1 MKKISFLTLALLFL
15 TNSNLFAQEG
25 SNLTARDRVI
35 TTGVPFLLVPGDAR
49 ASGMG
54 DIGVAT
60 PADAYSQQWNAAKYA
75 FAKDGQGIGI
85 SYVPY
90 LRKLANDINVG
101 QLNYYNRLNER
112 SAFAASVRYFNLGE
126 IESRQNPNQQALILK
141 LNQLAIDLSYAL
153 RLSEH
158 FSMGVTGRYIRSDL
172 KLQTAFA
179 DASAANS
186 FAVDISGY
194 FQSDEISYDN
204 FDGRWRAGFNMSNI
218 GPKIKYS
225 DAGAE
230 SFLPTNLSLGAG
242 FDFILDSDNTIGTYL
257 EFDKLMVPTP
267 SDSNG
272 DGVINREDNYY
283 NKAAIG
289 GMFSS
294 FGDAPGGF
302 SEELKEVTWAL
313 GAEYR
318 YQDSF
323 ALRAGYFH
331 ESDVKGYRQ
340 YLTLGAGFK
349 YSIAE
354 INLSYLFSTSKAVNN
369 PLEGSLRFSLAFNF
383 GESYND

>member
-1 MKKISFLTLALLFL
+1 
-15 TNSNLFAQEG
+15 
-25 SNLTARDRVI
+25 
-35 TTGVPFLLVPGDAR
+35 
-49 ASGMG
+49 
-54 DIGVAT
+54 
-60 PADAYSQQWNAAKYA
+60 
-75 FAKDGQGIGI
+75 
-85 SYVPY
+85 
-90 LRKLANDINVG
+90 
-101 QLNYYNRLNER
+101 
-112 SAFAASVRYFNLGE
+112 
-126 IESRQNPNQQALILK
+126 
-141 LNQLAIDLSYAL
+141 
-153 RLSEH
+153 SEH

-194 FQSDEISYDN
+194 FQSEEISYDN
-204 FDGRWRAGFNMSNI
+204 FDGRWRAGFNISNI

-272 DGVINREDNYY
+272 DGVINREDDYY
-283 NKAAIG
+283 DKAAIG

-340 YLTLGAGFK
+340 YLTLGAG
-349 YSIAE
+349 
-354 INLSYLFSTSKAVNN
+354 
-369 PLEGSLRFSLAFNF
+369 
-383 GESYND
+383 